1 MDAETSRLK
10 DATVQIKADE
20 KAMRATLR
28 DHASLTPLPELKA
41 SVVALQQEKD
51 AMAARLAKLKDGDVK
66 PITAE
71 ERARVDSE
79 HKKWQ
84 VCVGSRRK
92 IRLEMWRMIEDL
104 IADKEKAAEMKERL
118 GLEALM

>member
-1 MDAETSRLK
+1 MGAETSRLK
-10 DATVQIKADE
+10 DATAQLKADE

-28 DHASLTPLPELKA
+28 DQASLTPLPELKA
-41 SVVALQQEKD
+41 SVAALQQEKE
-51 AMAARLAKLKDGDVK
+51 AMFARLVKLKDGDVK

-71 ERARVDSE
+71 ERARVDFE
-79 HKKWQ
+79 HRKWQ
-84 VCVGSRRK
+84 GCVNSRFK

-104 IADKEKAAEMKERL
+104 IADKEKAAETKERL